1 MRFVRYVAPLLGI
14 GLALLSIASDAD
26 VERKTLGADPHGQ
39 VDIVNVSGTVQVR
52 GWNKPEVEVSVEL
65 DASQK
70 LEFTNDGRHTL
81 VRIAKPGDKGG
92 RQSGHSADLV
102 VQVPEGS
109 SIAVNTVSADQEIK
123 GVRGSQRL
131 QSVSGTIETTVWADD
146 LQVKTISGDIRV
158 DGHGAPN
165 EADIDTVSGSVVL
178 RDIAGAVEVG
188 SVSGDIQVRMGELT
202 RGRIHTTNGTVD
214 WRSSLAPDAR
224 LEAQAINGDLKFRL
238 RKKVDAEFDIET
250 FNGEID
256 NCFGPK
262 AKRTREHAPGRAVR
276 FVQGKGG
283 ARVDIKTMN
292 GGVEICDD

>member
-1 MRFVRYVAPLLGI
+1 MRCVRYVAPLLGI
-14 GLALLSIASDAD
+14 GLALLSTASNAD
-26 VERKTLGADPHGQ
+26 MERKSLGVDPHGQ
-39 VDIVNVSGTVQVR
+39 VDIVNVSGRVQVR
-52 GWNKPEVEVSVEL
+52 GWNKSEVEVSVDL
-65 DASQK
+65 NPSQR
-70 LEFTNDGRHTL
+70 LEFINDDRHTL
-81 VRIAKPGDKGG
+81 VRVASPGRK
-92 RQSGHSADLV
+92 SGQAADLI

-109 SIAVNTVSADQEIK
+109 SVSVNTVSADQEIK

-146 LQVKTISGDIRV
+146 LQVKTISGDVRV
-158 DGHGAPN
+158 DGHGSSS

-214 WRSSLAPDAR
+214 WRSSLARDAR

-238 RKKVDAEFDIET
+238 QKKVDAEFDIET

-262 AKRTREHAPGRAVR
+262 SKRTREHAPGRAVR

>member
-1 MRFVRYVAPLLGI
+1 MRLVRQDASLYAPLLGCC
-14 GLALLSIASDAD
+14 LALFAGSSHAD
-26 VERKTLGADPHGQ
+26 MQTKTLSVDPHGQ
-39 VDIVNVSGTVQVR
+39 IDIVNVSGTVQVR
-52 GWNKPEVEVSVEL
+52 GWNKSEVEVSVEL
-65 DASQK
+65 NSTQQ
-70 LEFTNDGRHTL
+70 LEFTADGRHTL
-81 VRIAKPGDKGG
+81 VRVSTPGRK
-92 RQSGHSADLV
+92 SGHSTEMMV
-102 VQVPEGS
+102 RVPEGS
-109 SIAVNTVSADQEIK
+109 SLSVNTVSADQQIRD
-123 GVRGSQRL
+123 VHGSQRL
-131 QSVSGTIETTVWADD
+131 QSVSGTIETAVWADD
-146 LQVKTISGDIRV
+146 LQIKTISGDVRV
-158 DGHGAPN
+158 DGHGSSS

-178 RDIAGAVEVG
+178 REIAGAVEVG

-214 WRSSLAPDAR
+214 WRSSLASDGR

-238 RKKVDAEFDIET
+238 QKQLDAEFDIET

-262 AKRTREHAPGRAVR
+262 SKPTREHAPGRAVR